1 MIKLLDDIYIE
12 CSPYGAAVM
21 HVDGARSNLL
31 HEEPFNSFDEAYEA
45 AKNFIILGRLS
56 RAGDI
61 SLKDAQ
67 QLILE
72 TEYELES
79 LDLYQW

>member
-12 CSPYGAAVM
+12 CSPYGAVVV
-21 HVDGARSNLL
+21 HSEGVRHKCL
-31 HEEPFNSFDEAYEA
+31 HDEPYNSFDEAYEA

-67 QLILE
+67 QLILN
-72 TEYELES
+72 TEYELEN
-79 LDLYQW
+79 LELYKW